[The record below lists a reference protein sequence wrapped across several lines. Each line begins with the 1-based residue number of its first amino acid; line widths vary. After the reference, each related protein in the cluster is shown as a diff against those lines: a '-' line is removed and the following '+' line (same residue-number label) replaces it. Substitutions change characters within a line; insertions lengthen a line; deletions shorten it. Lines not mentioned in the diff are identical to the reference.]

1 MSQLFDEIALE
12 EFAKEE
18 QGGRLN
24 GACVDACLLL
34 AACMTRRRH
43 RPTRVRTYPQY
54 TQNTHTHHP
63 KALPGAVEVVSDMLE
78 SEIPSAVISNLPLE
92 VIEAVLEAI
101 GLKVR
106 PPFLYTEGF
115 RFISP
120 KA

>member
-1 MSQLFDEIALE
+1 MN
-12 EFAKEE
+12 K
-18 QGGRLN
+18 N
-24 GACVDACLLL
+24 
-34 AACMTRRRH
+34 
-43 RPTRVRTYPQY
+43 
-54 TQNTHTHHP
+54 TQNTPPTIQHP
-63 KALPGAVEVVSDMLE
+63 TKALPGAVEVVSDMLE

-106 PPFLYTEGF
+106 PFLFFFILYTKGS